1 MAGLNLA
8 WTNVK
13 TFDAESHR
21 ISGDQER
28 LGRPPGQSRGTF
40 LHLFFNTAPG
50 EYAHGDV
57 FHGLSPFYCL
67 RVSLSTLRQ
76 MKSPGSTAPTQN
88 LAHSF
93 LKFRCMVK
101 EDCLALGLG
110 PVFRDNK
117 QQKDQGMHDEQRWD
131 DRSHDEK
138 RRSERTRIE
147 LHTRSLDNGDYEVSR
162 APDIRIFKQH

>member
-1 MAGLNLA
+1 
-8 WTNVK
+8 
-13 TFDAESHR
+13 
-21 ISGDQER
+21 
-28 LGRPPGQSRGTF
+28 
-40 LHLFFNTAPG
+40 
-50 EYAHGDV
+50 
-57 FHGLSPFYCL
+57 
-67 RVSLSTLRQ
+67 
-76 MKSPGSTAPTQN
+76 
-88 LAHSF
+88 
-93 LKFRCMVK
+93 MVK